1 LIEGTNLGGLMDED
15 VDYKLL
21 LDQNIA
27 YFISNLGNIYD
38 GQRSMRSVGGHLV
51 LAEEEEKL

>member
-1 LIEGTNLGGLMDED
+1 MDED